1 MSLLESLRTAI
12 DSLANHKLRSAL
24 AMLGIV
30 FGVGAVIAM
39 LAIGAGAERQALEL
53 IDAMGLR
60 NVILRSKHL
69 PDDELTEIRKRSLGL
84 SQRDAQAVQE
94 GVPAVEAVAVRLEIP
109 AVKVLASGGKAK
121 PQVFGVSKEYSRAA
135 RVRLAEGRFFDAA
148 DELGHG
154 QVCVLGSRTRR
165 DLFGYE
171 PAVGRDVKVGDVWLT
186 VVGVMEPPR
195 SVSGQQQGIS
205 IESTE
210 AQLLLP
216 VTTASRKFE
225 HEALKDELDEMLV
238 TFREGADI
246 RAAAAAVSALVDR
259 LHGGAGDFTVTVPQA
274 LLEQSRQTQRLFS
287 IVMGCIAGISLLV
300 GGIGI
305 MNILLATVM
314 ERTREIGVRRAIGA
328 RRKDVQRQFLIE
340 AFTISVL
347 GGAAG
352 IAVGLL
358 IAEAVAAY
366 AGWPVLVTVFSVVL
380 STGVSLAVG
389 LVSGIYPAWRAA
401 RLDPIE
407 ALRYE

>member
-1 MSLLESLRTAI
+1 MNLLEALHSAFG
-12 DSLANHKLRSAL
+12 SLAAHKLRTAL

-60 NVILRSKHL
+60 NVILRSKKL
-69 PDDELTEIRKRSLGL
+69 PDEELGEVRKRSLGL
-84 SQRDAQAVQE
+84 SRRDARALAE
-94 GVPAVEAVAVRLEIP
+94 GVPAVEAVATRLEIV
-109 AVKVLASGGKAK
+109 ALKVLAAEGKAK
-121 PQVFGVSKEYSRAA
+121 PQVYGVSHGYGSAA
-135 RVRLAEGRFFDAA
+135 RLRLAEGRFFDAQ
-148 DELGHG
+148 DESGHA
-154 QVCVLGSRTRR
+154 QVCVLGSRVRR
-165 DLFGYE
+165 ELFGYE
-171 PAVGRDVKVGDVWLT
+171 PAVGREVKLGDVWLT
-186 VVGVMEPPR
+186 VVGVLEPPR
-195 SVSGQQQGIS
+195 SVSGQPSGITL
-205 IESTE
+205 ESTE
-210 AQLLLP
+210 GQLLLP
-216 VTTASRKFE
+216 ITTASRKFE
-225 HEALKDELDEMLV
+225 REPLKDELDEVLV

-246 RAAAAAVSALVDR
+246 PASAAAVTALVDR
-259 LHGGAGDFTVTVPQA
+259 LHGGAGDVAITVPQA

-328 RRKDVQRQFLIE
+328 RRADVRRQFLIE
-340 AFTISVL
+340 AFVISLL

-352 IAVGLL
+352 IGVGLL
-358 IAEAVAAY
+358 IAQVVAAS
-366 AGWPVLVTVFSVVL
+366 AGWPVLVTAFSIVL
-380 STGVSLAVG
+380 STGVSLTVG
-389 LVSGIYPAWRAA
+389 LVSGLYPAHRAA